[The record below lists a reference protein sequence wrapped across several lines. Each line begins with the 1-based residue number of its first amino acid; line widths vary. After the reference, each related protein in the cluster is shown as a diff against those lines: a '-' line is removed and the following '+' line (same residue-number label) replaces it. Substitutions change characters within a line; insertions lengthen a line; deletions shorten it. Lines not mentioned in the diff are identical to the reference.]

1 MGGGE
6 TSSSDDGIQIT
17 SADRNLLKFYR
28 KHFEELQRK
37 DDKYKEKI
45 DRHLRDLI
53 ADRHEL
59 EAEVLRRGEKI
70 SDLQKAV
77 VDLQLNC
84 FEEREQFLNVTVENE
99 KLKKNE
105 ERLHE
110 SIRHLLN
117 VTKDK
122 ELRDQVI
129 YILQDPKVEVGV
141 RYNPTT
147 ASSSLSKLSLRRS
160 SEELLKEQIQLL
172 QKKIDEYSNVSKSKS
187 NVIVE
192 DCKLALEKSR
202 ERLLQNEQEINF
214 LKKKLQETENEV
226 SKPKQ
231 VDSDLFGSYKKD
243 EDLTAK
249 QYSSSNKS
257 SSLES
262 MRFESNANKSA
273 NIVHSTAIDLH
284 LTLTFLSKVL
294 NKVFSLL
301 NNIQTTGIFLE
312 VAKLPNSETTSES
325 YVDENDIKQFLNS
338 TRQCTRLSFDVSNLW
353 KSLNKNY
360 TSEKIK
366 ETYLNIEFELKE
378 LESVV
383 EELAISTAETDLL
396 CVSLS
401 RATFFDYLTG
411 PKQPFEKFG
420 VKETNNH
427 SKYVSD
433 VYKMETTVK
442 LSKNLVTQAVNFA
455 KRIIQKSDV
464 LTNLDQTD
472 YSFLKNSKY
481 MDNINRVQGTQN
493 HHLQS
498 NVSKKSSKQSNE
510 YSTSHLYK
518 TNKDSSQERIFT
530 DSIRAD
536 DVTRSINKTL
546 EKINQLE
553 SGQYYKDDA
562 FCKHLSEQVTS
573 LAEKLKDLYTEF
585 NEKNMRDQFSEYS
598 ALTLNKL
605 EALAKRSQEAVR
617 TAEAQ
622 LAANRDNE
630 RRLSKKLMDTEELL
644 RESVHECLVLKQKL
658 QHERLHRETDK
669 IRFSREL
676 HEQLHKASDLDELE
690 TAVKV
695 IATGMATNKEPKS
708 SHTHECMYCRQG
720 SDHKLCIEKIK
731 ELRASNRKLSTEL
744 KLLQQE
750 MKEEKQLSKMSKE
763 QAIKATRDITTEK
776 QELIQTVMS
785 LESKNSS
792 LLEQLKLEKNRLKNM
807 ERYRKLEVE
816 GFQTDIK
823 ILKDKIYD
831 LEKQLMKAVLI
842 FEHDKKDQELL
853 KTIHT
858 TAQHSKQT
866 TGAIRRLKAKLYE
879 LESDIKNL

>member
-6 TSSSDDGIQIT
+6 TSSSDDGIHIT

-70 SDLQKAV
+70 SDLQKAL

-84 FEEREQFLNVTVENE
+84 FEERERFLNVTVENE

-129 YILQDPKVEVGV
+129 YTLQDPKVEVGV

-147 ASSSLSKLSLRRS
+147 ASSSLSKLCLRRP

-187 NVIVE
+187 DVIVE

-226 SKPKQ
+226 SKHKH
-231 VDSDLFGSYKKD
+231 VDYDLFGSYKKD
-243 EDLTAK
+243 ENVATNVA
-249 QYSSSNKS
+249 SSSNKS

-273 NIVHSTAIDLH
+273 NIIHSTAIDLH

-301 NNIQTTGIFLE
+301 NNIQATGIFLE

-325 YVDENDIKQFLNS
+325 YVNENDIKQFLNS

-366 ETYLNIEFELKE
+366 GMYLNIESELKE

-433 VYKMETTVK
+433 MYKMETTVK

-464 LTNLDQTD
+464 LTNIDQTD
-472 YSFLKNSKY
+472 YSLLKNSHY
-481 MDNINRVQGTQN
+481 MDNINRVQETQN
-493 HHLQS
+493 HHLQIH
-498 NVSKKSSKQSNE
+498 VSKKSSKQSNE
-510 YSTSHLYK
+510 FSTSHLYK
-518 TNKDSSQERIFT
+518 INKDSSQERIFT

-553 SGQYYKDDA
+553 SGQCYKDDA
-562 FCKHLSEQVTS
+562 FCKHLSEQFTS

-605 EALAKRSQEAVR
+605 EALAKRSQDAVR

-622 LAANRDNE
+622 LTANRDNE

-676 HEQLHKASDLDELE
+676 HEQLHKASDFDELE
-690 TAVKV
+690 TAVKE
-695 IATGMATNKEPKS
+695 IATGRDSNKEPKS

-744 KLLQQE
+744 K
-750 MKEEKQLSKMSKE
+750 
-763 QAIKATRDITTEK
+763 TR
-776 QELIQTVMS
+776 
-785 LESKNSS
+785 NSS
-792 LLEQLKLEKNRLKNM
+792 LLEQLKLEKGRLKNM

-858 TAQHSKQT
+858 TAQHSKQA